1 MQLILLHCI
10 RCYRY
15 VCRYHFPKK
24 HFIIYHNTSGEKK
37 QMPTVLLYC
46 KQLFYSLS
54 NENWN
59 KLTFFKNPCRNPHK
73 SSLNLKSKVR
83 MTAKASAGA
92 GQNDGA
98 GIVLPKHWLG
108 CVRYG
113 GCKGADCCRNAYRG
127 LPQSL
132 HFCPGA
138 TEQNFSSKVLLFFP
152 SIYSILYISHFGG
165 IAIYGA
171 EP

>member
-1 MQLILLHCI
+1 MFAGTISL
-10 RCYRY
+10 
-15 VCRYHFPKK
+15 K
-24 HFIIYHNTSGEKK
+24 NTSLYIITHPVKK
-37 QMPTVLLYC
+37 NRCRQSCCTA

-54 NENWN
+54 NENWS

-73 SSLNLKSKVR
+73 SSLNLKSEVR

-113 GCKGADCCRNAYRG
+113 GVQRRRL
-127 LPQSL
+127 LPE
-132 HFCPGA
+132 CVPGA
-138 TEQNFSSKVLLFFP
+138 ATKSPLLSRCNGAELFFQSFIVFP
-152 SIYSILYISHFGG
+152 LYIWYLIHISFWRNSNLWRRTLNGFSQKS
-165 IAIYGA
+165 
-171 EP
+171 E

>member
-1 MQLILLHCI
+1 MFTGTISL
-10 RCYRY
+10 
-15 VCRYHFPKK
+15 K
-24 HFIIYHNTSGEKK
+24 NTSLYIITHPVKK
-37 QMPTVLLYC
+37 NRCRQSCCTAE
-46 KQLFYSLS
+46 QLFYSLS
-54 NENWN
+54 NENWS

-73 SSLNLKSKVR
+73 SSLNLKSEVR

-113 GCKGADCCRNAYRG
+113 GCKGAGCCRNAYRG

-152 SIYSILYISHFGG
+152 SIYGILYISHFGG